1 MSNRTWLTI
10 ASVLG
15 VTGVAAGA
23 LGAHALGTWV
33 SPDRVKIWETGAQY
47 HLVHAVVLMA
57 LSLVSRPQVDNWVS
71 WARGAFLVGIV
82 MFSFSLYAL
91 VLLDQPVFARV
102 TPVGGLSLMVGWM
115 LLGISAWHSRD
126 TG

>member
-1 MSNRTWLTI
+1 MRGWLII
-10 ASVLG
+10 AALLG

-23 LGAHALGTWV
+23 MGAHALGAWV
-33 SPDRVKIWETGAQY
+33 SPERVRIWETGAQY
-47 HLVHAVVLMA
+47 HLVHAVVLLL
-57 LSLVSRPQVDNWVS
+57 LSLLSEARLGRWLG
-71 WARGAFLVGIV
+71 WARAAFLTGVIL
-82 MFSFSLYAL
+82 FSFSLYAL

>member
-1 MSNRTWLTI
+1 MRGWLII
-10 ASVLG
+10 AALLG

-23 LGAHALGTWV
+23 MGAHALGAWV
-33 SPDRVKIWETGAQY
+33 SPERVRIWETGAQY
-47 HLVHAVVLMA
+47 HLVHAVVLLL
-57 LSLVSRPQVDNWVS
+57 LSLLSEARLGRWLG
-71 WARGAFLVGIV
+71 WARAAFLTGVIL
-82 MFSFSLYAL
+82 FSFSLYAL
-91 VLLDQPVFARV
+91 VLLDQSVFARV

>member
-57 LSLVSRPQVDNWVS
+57 LSLVSRPQVDSWVS
-71 WARGAFLVGIV
+71 WARGAFLAGIV